1 MSYNMMPWDKQLS
14 ELDRS
19 IALTHQTILALESSS
34 LAIQSRLMARRAQ
47 MARIA
52 AGARVGISDEHS
64 NTLRAAIEANS
75 GQLKTINARI
85 QRLNRQTNALHRS
98 RAAAVR
104 AQSQTTEEKKRPK

>member
-19 IALTHQTILALESSS
+19 IALSHQTILALESSS
-34 LAIQSRLMARRAQ
+34 LAIQSRIMARRAQ

-52 AGARVGISDEHS
+52 GGMEKGLTGEHAH
-64 NTLRAAIEANS
+64 TLQAAIDANA
-75 GQLKTINARI
+75 GQLKTISARI

-98 RAAAVR
+98 RAAAVN
-104 AQSQTTEEKKRPK
+104 AQTRSKNDGKSGK